1 MAPLT
6 VAVGEARPGE
16 TAPRRKF
23 AQKDAPLERPADSSA
38 VNIPD
43 FLRECVSRNKSRPAM
58 AWRDLK
64 EIHTETKKVTKI
76 VDGQETKV
84 DKVWQFY
91 ELSKY
96 NRITYPE
103 LLNVCESLAHGLV
116 AIGIKPAQAHK
127 LHIFALTSP
136 KWMQTF
142 LAASFQGIPV
152 VTAYDTLGEQGLTH
166 SFLQTESNAIFTDNA
181 LLGQLINP
189 LKKAESVK
197 IIIHGDELDPNDPRD
212 NGKVYSDAKANMDK
226 IAEIR
231 PDIKF
236 YSFAEVTRIGK
247 ENSDKEF
254 YKAKPEDLSCIMY
267 TSGSTG
273 DPKGVVI
280 THKNILAALGGI
292 SANAGRDLVKNTD
305 RVIAFLPLAHI
316 FELAFELIN
325 FWWGGCLGYANVKTL
340 TDASVKN
347 CNSDLIEFKPTIMV
361 AVAAVWELV
370 RKGVLGK
377 VKQLP
382 GLSQRIFWGAF
393 KAKLTMANHRIPGSS
408 LFDFVFKKVRAATG
422 GELRVVLN
430 GGSPI
435 SMDCQIFI
443 NTLICPMLI
452 GYGLTETCANTTI
465 VEHNH
470 FELDVAGTLTGAI
483 TAKLIDVAD
492 AGYYAKNNQGEILL
506 QGDCVTSEY
515 YKNPKETEEAF
526 TDDGWFKT
534 GDIGEWTAN
543 GALRIID
550 RRKNLVKTQNGEY
563 IALEKLESVYR
574 SNPVVL
580 NLCVYADQSKVKPI
594 AIVLPNELHF
604 KLFLAE
610 ENIYLES
617 ELKTKEISHLCED
630 KKVQKAV
637 LNSLLATGKAQG
649 LKGIE
654 FLQNV
659 VLLDEEWT
667 PQNGFVTSAQ
677 KLQRK
682 KILEAC
688 KDKVE
693 AAYK

>member
-422 GELRVVLN
+422 GEL
-430 GGSPI
+430 S
-435 SMDCQIFI
+435 
-443 NTLICPMLI
+443 TL
-452 GYGLTETCANTTI
+452 
-465 VEHNH
+465 
-470 FELDVAGTLTGAI
+470 
-483 TAKLIDVAD
+483 
-492 AGYYAKNNQGEILL
+492 
-506 QGDCVTSEY
+506 
-515 YKNPKETEEAF
+515 
-526 TDDGWFKT
+526 
-534 GDIGEWTAN
+534 
-543 GALRIID
+543 R
-550 RRKNLVKTQNGEY
+550 
-563 IALEKLESVYR
+563 
-574 SNPVVL
+574 
-580 NLCVYADQSKVKPI
+580 
-594 AIVLPNELHF
+594 
-604 KLFLAE
+604 
-610 ENIYLES
+610 
-617 ELKTKEISHLCED
+617 
-630 KKVQKAV
+630 
-637 LNSLLATGKAQG
+637 
-649 LKGIE
+649 
-654 FLQNV
+654 
-659 VLLDEEWT
+659 
-667 PQNGFVTSAQ
+667 
-677 KLQRK
+677 
-682 KILEAC
+682 
-688 KDKVE
+688 
-693 AAYK
+693 